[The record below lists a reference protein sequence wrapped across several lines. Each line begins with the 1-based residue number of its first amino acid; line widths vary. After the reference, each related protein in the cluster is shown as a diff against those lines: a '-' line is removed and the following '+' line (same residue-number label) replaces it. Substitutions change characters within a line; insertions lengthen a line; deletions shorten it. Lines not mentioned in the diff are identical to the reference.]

1 MGMERPGRER
11 GRAVQGD
18 HEVYYHTLYRVACL
32 VNSTLKLEDTLEAVV
47 RSVAEAMSARACS
60 LRLLDRQGKVLDL
73 VASVGLSERYLRK
86 GAVEVSASPI
96 DREAITGKTVSV
108 GDVMQDA
115 RLQYPDE
122 LVREG
127 IVSILCA
134 PLIRHQHPIGV
145 MRVYTGERHTFAS
158 DEVEFLQ
165 ALADICALAI
175 ENSRM
180 FETLHHTYHQSMEA
194 LWGSENR

>member
-1 MGMERPGRER
+1 M
-11 GRAVQGD
+11 QGD

-32 VNSTLKLEDTLEAVV
+32 VNSTLKLQETLEAVV
-47 RSVAEAMSARACS
+47 KSVAEAMEARACA
-60 LRLLDRQGKVLDL
+60 LRLLDRKGQVLEL

-96 DREAITGKTVSV
+96 DQEAITGKAVEVVDV
-108 GDVMQDA
+108 GRDS
-115 RLQYPDE
+115 RLQYQDE
-122 LVREG
+122 LAQEG

-145 MRVYTGERHTFAS
+145 MRVYRGERHTFVA

-180 FETLHHTYHQSMEA
+180 FDALHRTYHESMEA
-194 LWGSENR
+194 LWGSERR